1 MAKKPVSTG
10 TDFYFL
16 KPRRSRLTLL
26 RSRWIFPLQKR
37 KVWPEIGEL
46 IMGVTNCDNANVC
59 NSRFP
64 LGFFL
69 LFRGDTVS
77 LVVAISPAGVPNGP
91 SGSDFLIPMCIRR
104 RGWLKARRGE
114 KEEDLIIKETSV
126 KCLTFFLWPQ
136 HRQCGS

>member
-1 MAKKPVSTG
+1 
-10 TDFYFL
+10 
-16 KPRRSRLTLL
+16 
-26 RSRWIFPLQKR
+26 
-37 KVWPEIGEL
+37 
-46 IMGVTNCDNANVC
+46 MGVTNCDNANVC

-64 LGFFL
+64 LGDFFL

-126 KCLTFFLWPQ
+126 KCLTFFYGRSTANVGHDQYEEWESRRRDSDFLNKFKFETEDLK
-136 HRQCGS
+136 S